1 MRFFGT
7 DERSV
12 DEKGRISL
20 PAKMRK
26 ALSDEVV
33 VVPGFD
39 NALYVFEEDAFLNWL
54 DSFFPE
60 TEGGYDPRKRKHI
73 ELRAALTRSAE
84 MVKIDAAGRIKVPLK
99 QLAKASIEKDVTVTG
114 NDDHIELWDS
124 RAFKEHDNSF
134 SIDDLL
140 EN

>member
-26 ALSDEVV
+26 ALSDDVV

-39 NALYVFEEDAFLNWL
+39 NALYVFEEEAFLNWL
-54 DSFFPE
+54 DSFF
-60 TEGGYDPRKRKHI
+60 
-73 ELRAALTRSAE
+73 S
-84 MVKIDAAGRIKVPLK
+84 
-99 QLAKASIEKDVTVTG
+99 
-114 NDDHIELWDS
+114 
-124 RAFKEHDNSF
+124 
-134 SIDDLL
+134 
-140 EN
+140 